1 LPKGAELPEIN
12 MKNNDVFLKD
22 SETTSNAI
30 KKMHRK
36 DLYFTGLK
44 PDN

>member
-1 LPKGAELPEIN
+1 

>member
-1 LPKGAELPEIN
+1 MPKGAELPEIN
-12 MKNNDVFLKD
+12 VKKDNVFLKD

-30 KKMHRK
+30 KKMHKK